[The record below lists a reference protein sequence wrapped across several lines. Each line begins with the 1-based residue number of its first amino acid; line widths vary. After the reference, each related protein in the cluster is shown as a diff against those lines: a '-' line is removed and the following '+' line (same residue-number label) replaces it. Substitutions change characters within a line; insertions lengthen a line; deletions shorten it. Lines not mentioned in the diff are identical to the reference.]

1 MKQQNPTHLGEQADL
16 VHVDG
21 TANWGV
27 SGFEAVR
34 RNAWIIALCA
44 IAGLVLAFVMT
55 KFQAPRYTATSS
67 VQIDQQ
73 ASPAEATDKDSYAPQ
88 VADAQRQLNTQVDI
102 LRSQAMARRVE
113 GKLDLAAKPR
123 FWSAMGEPSVNANG
137 GPGANSRLR
146 RRMAVEVLSDHLTIS
161 LPKDTRVARI
171 SLTSRDPVLS
181 AVIANSYAR
190 NLVDANSERRF
201 RGTDYARAY
210 LGGQLV
216 DARSRL
222 EASERALNAYARGA
236 ALVNTDDAAGRDA
249 RTPGSVTQSTLL
261 QVNQALS
268 NAQARRIEAEQK
280 LRAAQSSQLLALP
293 EVVGN
298 PAIQRL
304 MSERAAQEVSVAE
317 ARSRYTGEH
326 PTVLAAEARA
336 NRLDGEIG
344 SIAANL
350 RTSLQTQYR
359 AAAGEEAALA
369 NQVARVKAQSLAE
382 QDRSVRYNTLKHEV
396 DTNRL
401 MYDSLL
407 QRQREV
413 SSAAGLNT
421 NNISV
426 LDEAEAPMQP
436 SSPNPLLNAVAG
448 VVIGLMVGIALAMLR
463 EVTDERVNTADALER
478 KLGLR
483 SLGEIPL
490 LRGVNGKALL
500 SALGDPTSDI
510 NAAYTAFRT
519 SLLFSTANGLPR
531 NVLITSSSLGEGKT
545 TAAIATASSL
555 ANAGKRVLLI
565 DADMRQRGIS
575 ELLDLGDADGLSSL
589 LTRQAELRDV
599 IVDRSRLGFDFIPA
613 GPTPPGPSDILDFG
627 TLRAMLDE
635 VATSYDCA
643 IIDSPGA
650 AQFADASLLGAV
662 ADCVVFVASAQANHR
677 GRAKSA
683 LRRLSNTG
691 ATILGGLVNKGQG
704 GLSAAYR
711 PNFLTRGSTV
721 VYDDHLRAA

>member
-1 MKQQNPTHLGEQADL
+1 MKQHNPTDLGDQADL
-16 VHVDG
+16 IQFDG

-27 SGFEAVR
+27 SGLGAIR

-55 KFQAPRYTATSS
+55 KFQAPRYTATSC

-73 ASPAEATDKDSYAPQ
+73 TSPVEASDKDSYAPQ

-113 GKLDLAAKPR
+113 GKLGLAARPG
-123 FWSAMGEPSVNANG
+123 FWSAMGEPSVNAVG
-137 GPGANSRLR
+137 GPGANSRLG
-146 RRMAVEVLSDHLTIS
+146 RRMAVAVLSDHLTIS

-181 AVIANSYAR
+181 AAIANSYAR
-190 NLVDANSERRF
+190 NLVDANLERRF
-201 RGTDYARAY
+201 KGTDYARSY

-216 DARSRL
+216 HARGRL

-236 ALVNTDDAAGRDA
+236 ALVNTEDAAGRDA
-249 RTPGSVTQSTLL
+249 RTPGSVIQSTLL

-268 NAQARRIEAEQK
+268 AAQARRIEAEQK
-280 LRAAQSSQLLALP
+280 MRAAQSSQLLALP
-293 EVVGN
+293 EVVEN

-304 MSERAAQEVSVAE
+304 VSERAAQEVAVAE
-317 ARSRYTGEH
+317 ARSKYTSEH
-326 PTVLAAEARA
+326 PTVVTADARA
-336 NRLDGEIG
+336 SRLDNEIA

-382 QDRSVRYNTLKHEV
+382 QDRSVRYNTLKHEA
-396 DTNRL
+396 DTDRL

-448 VVIGLMVGIALAMLR
+448 VVLGLVVGIALAMLR
-463 EVTDERVNTADALER
+463 EVTDERVNSADALER

-483 SLGEIPL
+483 SLGEIPV
-490 LRGVNGKALL
+490 LRGINGQALL
-500 SALGDPTSDI
+500 SALGDPSSDI
-510 NAAYTAFRT
+510 NAAFTAFRT
-519 SLLFSTANGLPR
+519 SLLFSTASGLPKS
-531 NVLITSSSLGEGKT
+531 VLITSSSLGEGKT

-555 ANAGKRVLLI
+555 ASAGRRVLLI
-565 DADMRQRGIS
+565 DADMRQRGTT
-575 ELLDLGDADGLSSL
+575 ELLGLEDAQGLSSL
-589 LTRQAELRDV
+589 LTRQADLGGV
-599 IVDRSRLGFDFIPA
+599 IVDRSRLGFNVLPA
-613 GPTPPGPSDILDFG
+613 GPTPPGPSDILDLG
-627 TLRAMLDE
+627 TLRAMLDK
-635 VATSYDCA
+635 VAKDYDCA

-650 AQFADASLLGAV
+650 AQLADASLLGAA
-662 ADCVVFVASAQANHR
+662 ADCVVFLTSAQANHR

-704 GLSAAYR
+704 GLSGPYR
-711 PNFLTRGSTV
+711 PNFLKRRSNPA
-721 VYDDHLRAA
+721 YDDRLEAA